1 MGGRGSISGKA
12 GSGTGNREV
21 REYNNTK
28 INQGQQDVIKRLNK
42 KMPVGSNTPP
52 MFGGGVLME
61 PIKYTLQADGTIEYK
76 AKTMKLNSGVE
87 SATIGVGSISPNV
100 RIYET
105 TGRIMR
111 DANVNNMRYSLMR
124 LKGEKL
130 VDKALSKK
138 EYKEYEEMLQKS
150 KTR

>member
-1 MGGRGSISGKA
+1 MGGRGSSSGKA
-12 GSGTGNREV
+12 GGGAGNREV
-21 REYNNTK
+21 RENNNAK
-28 INQGQQDVIKRLNK
+28 INQGQQDVINRLNK

-61 PIKYTLQADGTIEYK
+61 PIKYTLQADGAIEYK
-76 AKTMKLNSGVE
+76 AKTMTLNSGVE
-87 SATIGVGSISPNV
+87 SATIGVGSIPPSV

-105 TGRIMR
+105 AGKIMR

-124 LKGEKL
+124 LKREKL

-138 EYKEYEEMLQKS
+138 EYKEYEEILQKL